1 MASRLLCGASTFFF
15 LAFLFAYFY
24 LRSLNVAHMWRP
36 AHVNPS
42 QGLGAAFIACVVV
55 SAALTIV
62 AGRQMKSRSR
72 GWTGP
77 AIGGVVLGLAAVAL
91 QCVEYTRQNFGPTN
105 GAFASVFCAWTAF
118 YLIAV
123 LFTMYWL
130 ETQVATEL
138 RARSAPAQQRGRHQG
153 SGSPD
158 RPGAGRRRLL
168 LGLPCRD
175 RGDHLRGPLPALVLA
190 TAAATPGFWDWSF
203 DPPLVLVIDLAVL
216 YWIGDRRTVTPQRK
230 RIAQRW
236 RSACFYS
243 ALVVLAIALASPI
256 ERLSAQLFW
265 VHMIQHVLL
274 LDGRRAAVRRGA
286 TVDPPVALSAA

>member
-1 MASRLLCGASTFFF
+1 MASESEKLPLGRMVPAVPAGAEIPPEPPDVGARALSVASRLLCGASTFFF

-24 LRSLNVAHMWRP
+24 LRSINVDHMWRP

-42 QGLGAAFIACVVV
+42 QGLGAAFIACVVL

-77 AIGGVVLGLAAVAL
+77 AIGGVLLGLAAVAL
-91 QCVEYTRQNFGPTN
+91 QCIEYTSQHFGPTD

-138 RARSAPAQQRGRHQG
+138 RARSEPAGTEG
-153 SGSPD
+153 DIKDPD
-158 RPGAGRRRLL
+158 RLIAPGL
-168 LGLPCRD
+168 D
-175 RGDHLRGPLPALVLA
+175 
-190 TAAATPGFWDWSF
+190 AAVFYWSF
-203 DPPLVLVIDLAVL
+203 LAGIGVITYVVL
-216 YWIGDRRTVTPQRK
+216 Y
-230 RIAQRW
+230 
-236 RSACFYS
+236 
-243 ALVVLAIALASPI
+243 
-256 ERLSAQLFW
+256 
-265 VHMIQHVLL
+265 LL
-274 LDGRRAAVRRGA
+274 
-286 TVDPPVALSAA
+286 